1 MLGFLYLRDFGYTLC
16 KCVFASEAPLVLFK
30 RKTRSFAFSK
40 SFYQKK
46 MGSGSDM
53 KVGGTPLECADSRRL
68 LAHREMGP
76 WEGRTVLRTGRR
88 AKDPIYQSDSQLKS
102 RSAKS
107 AKTKFFAPKCHY
119 LRGDFFNNT
128 TKSKIYM

>member
-1 MLGFLYLRDFGYTLC
+1 MLDFLYLRDFGYTLF

-30 RKTRSFAFSK
+30 RKTKSFAFAK
-40 SFYQKK
+40 SFYQEK

-76 WEGRTVLRTGRR
+76 CEAG
-88 AKDPIYQSDSQLKS
+88 
-102 RSAKS
+102 
-107 AKTKFFAPKCHY
+107 
-119 LRGDFFNNT
+119 
-128 TKSKIYM
+128 

>member
-1 MLGFLYLRDFGYTLC
+1 
-16 KCVFASEAPLVLFK
+16 
-30 RKTRSFAFSK
+30 
-40 SFYQKK
+40 
-46 MGSGSDM
+46 
-53 KVGGTPLECADSRRL
+53 
-68 LAHREMGP
+68 MGP

-128 TKSKIYM
+128 TQRIKFIFIHATLFQCNKVYETLAFAGTIVGGAAEKCIRLSRWLCNST